1 MSTFQEE
8 GCAPRA
14 ERGGEHDAV
23 CLAEDGSGKLSAP
36 CAALCPGFVARP
48 VLTQVPESPEYEH
61 M

>member
-1 MSTFQEE
+1 MPP
-8 GCAPRA
+8 PRA
-14 ERGGEHDAV
+14 EWGGERDAA

-48 VLTQVPESPEYEH
+48 VLTQVPGSPEYEH